1 MRLDIG
7 LDQPEFFEFFQA
19 LKAQHFRAGVIAP
32 AVFFHHLGRRL
43 QRPVGRGKR
52 QVGEERPGLVAL
64 LEVLQQLVAKG
75 IGGIKILR
83 QFIDELVVFDVQ
95 RRGGFQQP
103 WRRFIVG
110 RLEAVMV
117 GRAGQQRKRTLET
130 PGVRRQFCGQAQVPF
145 AAHQCLVTGLAQQ
158 LGQGDHAVVQVSFVT
173 RFADQVRGQCFGHG
187 ADAGD
192 VVVGTGEQHRTGR
205 RAGRRGVEVGQAQAI
220 VGQCIEIRRVDFATE
235 GADVGK
241 AQVIGQDH

>member
-1 MRLDIG
+1 
-7 LDQPEFFEFFQA
+7 
-19 LKAQHFRAGVIAP
+19 
-32 AVFFHHLGRRL
+32 
-43 QRPVGRGKR
+43 
-52 QVGEERPGLVAL
+52 
-64 LEVLQQLVAKG
+64 
-75 IGGIKILR
+75 
-83 QFIDELVVFDVQ
+83 
-95 RRGGFQQP
+95 
-103 WRRFIVG
+103 
-110 RLEAVMV
+110 MV

-192 VVVGTGEQHRTGR
+192 VVVGTGEQHRAGR

-220 VGQCIEIRRVDFATE
+220 VGQCIEVRRVDFATE

>member
-1 MRLDIG
+1 M
-7 LDQPEFFEFFQA
+7 
-19 LKAQHFRAGVIAP
+19 
-32 AVFFHHLGRRL
+32 
-43 QRPVGRGKR
+43 GRGKR

-117 GRAGQQRKRTLET
+117 GRTGQQRKRTLET
-130 PGVRRQFCGQAQVPF
+130 PGVGCPFCGQAQVPF
-145 AAHQCLVTGLAQQ
+145 AAHQRLVTRLAQ
-158 LGQGDHAVVQVSFVT
+158 
-173 RFADQVRGQCFGHG
+173 
-187 ADAGD
+187 
-192 VVVGTGEQHRTGR
+192 
-205 RAGRRGVEVGQAQAI
+205 
-220 VGQCIEIRRVDFATE
+220 
-235 GADVGK
+235 
-241 AQVIGQDH
+241 